1 MPRAVTL
8 ESANPKKTGIAL
20 QGGGD
25 SKCKGLE
32 VRKNL
37 IMFKEEKR
45 PCGGG
50 AR

>member
-8 ESANPKKTGIAL
+8 ESTNPKNIGTVL

-25 SKCKGLE
+25 SKCKGPE

-45 PCGGG
+45 PCGAG